1 MTLQI
6 YWRVIMSLF
15 FAIIFAAVDLYVVN
29 LSSYV
34 AGGLLA
40 WVILERRRYREHTS
54 KTD

>member
-15 FAIIFAAVDLYVVN
+15 FAIMFAVVDLYLVN

-40 WVILERRRYREHTS
+40 WLVLEGRTNDEV
-54 KTD
+54 

>member
-15 FAIIFAAVDLYVVN
+15 FAIMFAVVDLYVVN

-40 WVILERRRYREHTS
+40 WVVLERREER
-54 KTD
+54 D